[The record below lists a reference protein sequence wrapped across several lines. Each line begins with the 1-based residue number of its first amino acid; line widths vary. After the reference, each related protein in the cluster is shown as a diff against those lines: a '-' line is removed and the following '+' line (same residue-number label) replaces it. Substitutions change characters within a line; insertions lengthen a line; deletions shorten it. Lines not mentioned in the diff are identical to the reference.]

1 MSQAVITLIILAVAI
16 VLFVSDKLPMG
27 LVAFM
32 VPVAL
37 YFTGIIEADDIF
49 TCVINS
55 NVILILGMCVFG
67 ADVSFGGTS
76 IIIIVGVVIETL
88 KQIESQMR
96 VRYYKGFLN
105 D

>member
-1 MSQAVITLIILAVAI
+1 MSPAIITLIILVIAI
-16 VLFVSDKLPMG
+16 ALFISDKLPMG

-55 NVILILGMCVFG
+55 NVVLILGM
-67 ADVSFGGTS
+67 
-76 IIIIVGVVIETL
+76 
-88 KQIESQMR
+88 
-96 VRYYKGFLN
+96 
-105 D
+105 

>member
-1 MSQAVITLIILAVAI
+1 MSQIVITLIILAVAI

-49 TCVINS
+49 DPGDYSFEWHYVRICVQQRNS
-55 NVILILGMCVFG
+55 CG
-67 ADVSFGGTS
+67 SFTDRDGNCS
-76 IIIIVGVVIETL
+76 R
-88 KQIESQMR
+88 K
-96 VRYYKGFLN
+96 
-105 D
+105 

>member
-55 NVILILGMCVFG
+55 NVILILGEWHYVRSCVQQWNSCG
-67 ADVSFGGTS
+67 SFTDRNGNCS
-76 IIIIVGVVIETL
+76 R
-88 KQIESQMR
+88 K
-96 VRYYKGFLN
+96 
-105 D
+105 

>member
-1 MSQAVITLIILAVAI
+1 MSQIVITLIILAVAI

-49 TCVINS
+49 
-55 NVILILGMCVFG
+55 
-67 ADVSFGGTS
+67 
-76 IIIIVGVVIETL
+76 
-88 KQIESQMR
+88 
-96 VRYYKGFLN
+96 
-105 D
+105 